1 MRALRPLVEA
11 PSGPEAGEPTLLR
24 KLNLQGNGIDSASG
38 AVLREVFGPAL
49 RVDHLTT

>member
-24 KLNLQGNGIDSASG
+24 KLNLQGNGIDSN
-38 AVLREVFGPAL
+38 
-49 RVDHLTT
+49 TTCTLLLLYFIKWSYK